1 MTDTENKRVMALGFF
16 DGIHVGHAALLER
29 TKERAAEVG
38 AVPSVLTFDVHPDT
52 LVFKKSIPLI
62 NSAYDREDIIQRCFG
77 IDNVLFI
84 HFSQKVMHMDWQEF
98 IDDLIDE
105 MNLVWIVVGHDFCF
119 GYKGL
124 GTADK
129 LKAHCEQRGVGC
141 DIIPAV
147 CRDGIVVSSTLIRQ
161 LIKSGDIEK
170 ANEYLGRPHTLTDTV
185 RSGYHLG
192 TKIGSPT
199 INMMIPDG
207 VVVPRYGVYAAKA
220 HLADG
225 REYISVT
232 NIGVRPTVSDENH
245 VSVESYLIDFS
256 GNLYGTTVR
265 IELFWFL
272 RPERKFSSADEL
284 SVQIKLDAES
294 TRRYFEN
301 ENNKKQPL

>member
-1 MTDTENKRVMALGFF
+1 MTDNKKVMALGFF
-16 DGIHVGHAALLER
+16 DGIHVGHAALLNR

-52 LVFKKSIPLI
+52 LVFKKNIPLI
-62 NSAYDREDIIQRCFG
+62 NSAYDRENIIQRCFG
-77 IDNVLFI
+77 IEDILFI

-98 IDDLIDE
+98 IDELIDE

-124 GTADK
+124 GTAEK
-129 LKAHCEQRGVGC
+129 LKAHCECRGVGC

-147 CRDGIVVSSTLIRQ
+147 CRDGIVVSSTLIREL
-161 LIKSGDIEK
+161 LISGNIEK

-199 INMMIPDG
+199 INMRIPEG
-207 VVVPRYGVYAAKA
+207 VIVPKHGVYAAKA
-220 HLADG
+220 YLSDG

-245 VSVESYLIDFS
+245 VSVESYLLDFS

-265 IELFWFL
+265 IELFSFL
-272 RPERKFSSADEL
+272 RPERKFDSAEEL
-284 SVQIKLDAES
+284 SRQIKHDVES
-294 TRRYFEN
+294 TRSYF
-301 ENNKKQPL
+301 Q